1 MRVATIIDISL
12 VDVPGIPVTVIF
24 TGGCNF
30 DCPYCQNAS
39 LIPNASGDVMTPSE
53 VVSKVKDFLSDG
65 FCITGGEPT
74 IHKDLPELLKA
85 LRDQVGGHINLNTQG
100 SIPSGLE
107 RSLPYLDSVWLDLK
121 AAPERCREICR
132 TKDNPWPRI
141 QESIKMIQASDVAL
155 WPRTTYVGDLMQ
167 PVDISGIL
175 AFLKSIDYQ
184 GEYLIQNFMASAGVR
199 EEEISSLRTPDVHE
213 LDEVL
218 SLVPDTIDVRLE
230 WR

>member
-39 LIPNASGDVMTPSE
+39 LIPNTSGDVMTPSE

-65 FCITGGEPT
+65 FCVTGGEPT

-85 LRDQVGGHINLNTQG
+85 LQEQVGGHINLNTQG
-100 SIPSGLE
+100 SIPSVLE
-107 RSLPYLDSVWLDLK
+107 HSLPYLDSIWLDLK
-121 AAPERCREICR
+121 ASPELYHEISR
-132 TKDNPWPRI
+132 TKDNPWLRI
-141 QESIKMIQASDVAL
+141 QESIKMIQNSDVAL
-155 WPRTTYVGDLMQ
+155 WPRTTYVGDLMK
-167 PVDISGIL
+167 PVDISKTL

-184 GEYLIQNFMASAGVR
+184 GEYLIQNYVASVGVR
-199 EEEISSLRTPDVHE
+199 EEETSLLREPDIGE

-218 SLVPDTIDVRLE
+218 SSAPNTIEVRLE